1 MGVFKILIFKPFG
14 LKKYPEVNDKGKRE
28 LFIDQRFRKLGRK
41 VFLRGNL
48 NAEDMQN
55 LP

>member
-14 LKKYPEVNDKGKRE
+14 LKKYPDVNDKRKRK
-28 LFIDQRFRKLGRK
+28 LVIDPRFRKLRRK

-48 NAEDMQN
+48 NAEVMQN

>member
-14 LKKYPEVNDKGKRE
+14 LTKYPDVNDKGKRK
-28 LFIDQRFRKLGRK
+28 LFIEPQFRKLGK
-41 VFLRGNL
+41 GNL
-48 NAEDMQN
+48 NAKDMQN

>member
-1 MGVFKILIFKPFG
+1 VGVFKILIFKPFG
-14 LKKYPEVNDKGKRE
+14 LTKYPDVNDKGKQK
-28 LFIDQRFRKLGRK
+28 LFIDPRFRKLGRN